1 MDCPGIQLAKGDFQ
15 KHAVKGRDQIY
26 VLQTVEQRL
35 SAKEG
40 QNKETSNFDPNK
52 LHSSTKSTKK
62 YTSVISIQT

>member
-40 QNKETSNFDPNK
+40 WNKETSNFEPTNF
-52 LHSSTKSTKK
+52 TAP
-62 YTSVISIQT
+62 